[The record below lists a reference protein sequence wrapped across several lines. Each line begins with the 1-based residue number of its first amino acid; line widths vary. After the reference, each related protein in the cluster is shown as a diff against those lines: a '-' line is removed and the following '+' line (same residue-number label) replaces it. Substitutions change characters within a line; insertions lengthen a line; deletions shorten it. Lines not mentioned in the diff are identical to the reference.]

1 MPPKGS
7 KSLET
12 VTNLSTTA
20 PFTCTPPSAGLHDP
34 SFTGP
39 HRWSHGPHPGHLRSF
54 TLATLSLL
62 ALRADASPGNH

>member
-1 MPPKGS
+1 MPPKSS

-39 HRWSHGPHPGHLRSF
+39 PQMEPRSPLWSPQIIHTSYPEPAGPEG
-54 TLATLSLL
+54 
-62 ALRADASPGNH
+62 